1 MLNLT
6 FIYFILQYI
15 AIKKWSELMKE
26 LNVVS
31 SNVSLVFDGNK
42 IQVSK
47 PTENQDKILECEN
60 SIEIIKNNIEK
71 KRKGNKR
78 KSKSND

>member
-1 MLNLT
+1 
-6 FIYFILQYI
+6 
-15 AIKKWSELMKE
+15 MKE